1 LNWLAQSINSTVH
14 IILGVEADT
23 AGNFLAFA
31 NKFAMGHHITEQQA
45 ASLCMLGHPTL
56 AHIGPGGPKGGDLNM
71 DEVEKYA
78 GDLANYTGVI
88 GGELWRAPG
97 GWWIGDN
104 SGRYGS
110 HLQQTNASGQDA
122 FRRQALTSV
131 KKTFSEF
138 AGIDVGI
145 A

>member
-1 LNWLAQSINSTVH
+1 
-14 IILGVEADT
+14 
-23 AGNFLAFA
+23 
-31 NKFAMGHHITEQQA
+31 M
-45 ASLCMLGHPTL
+45 
-56 AHIGPGGPKGGDLNM
+56 NM

-78 GDLANYTGVI
+78 GDLATYTGVI
-88 GGELWRAPG
+88 GGELWRAHG

-122 FRRQALTSV
+122 FRRQAITSV
-131 KKTFSEF
+131 KKKFSEF